1 MTDSGIDPDDG
12 LLAAELVLRLL
23 EGDALH
29 DARRR
34 EVAEPAFAAEVAAW
48 HERLAALLADVAPIE
63 PDAAMWGRVS
73 AALAL
78 RDPRNNV
85 VELKRKVRFW
95 RASAAALTAIAAS
108 LLLGLGL
115 GMGLRGTESIQPP
128 ATTVGPRQMLIAA
141 IDGEGT
147 PPLAVVSVD
156 RTDKSLIV
164 TPAALTPVAGHD
176 HELWIVPVA
185 GDPRSLGLLRP
196 GPARRIVLADDLAGL
211 LAGGS
216 TLAVSAEDE
225 GGSRTGLPQGP
236 IVATGTLR
244 PV

>member
-1 MTDSGIDPDDG
+1 MTDPDIDTDDG
-12 LLAAELVLRLL
+12 LLAAELALRLL
-23 EGDALH
+23 EGEAL
-29 DARRR
+29 DEARAR
-34 EVAEPAFAAEVAAW
+34 EAAEPAFAAEVAAW
-48 HERLAALLADVAPIE
+48 HERLAALLADVGPVE

-78 RDPRNNV
+78 RDPRNTV
-85 VELKRKVRFW
+85 IEFKRKIRFW

-108 LLLGLGL
+108 LLLGLS
-115 GMGLRGTESIQPP
+115 LRDTQSVQPSP
-128 ATTVGPRQMLIAA
+128 TTAAPRQMLIAA
-141 IDGEGT
+141 IGGEGA

-156 RTDKSLIV
+156 RTDKSLIL
-164 TPAALTPVAGHD
+164 TPAALTPVAGRS
-176 HELWIVPVA
+176 HELWIVPAA

>member
-1 MTDSGIDPDDG
+1 MTDPGIDTDDG
-12 LLAAELVLRLL
+12 LLAAELALRLL
-23 EGDALH
+23 EGDALQ

-34 EVAEPAFAAEVAAW
+34 EATEPAFAAEVAAW
-48 HERLAALLADVAPIE
+48 HERLAALLTNVAPVE

-85 VELKRKVRFW
+85 VELRRKVRFW

-115 GMGLRGTESIQPP
+115 RNTESVQPP
-128 ATTVGPRQMLIAA
+128 STTVVPRQMLIAA
-141 IDGEGT
+141 IDGEGA
-147 PPLAVVSVD
+147 PPLAVISLD
-156 RTDKSLIV
+156 RTDKSLII
-164 TPAALTPVAGHD
+164 TPAALTPVPGHS
-176 HELWIVPVA
+176 HELWIVPAA
-185 GDPRSLGLLRP
+185 GDPRSLGLLQP
-196 GPARRIVLADDLAGL
+196 GPARRITLADDLAGL
-211 LAGGS
+211 LSVGS

-225 GGSRTGLPQGP
+225 GGSRTGLPQGV